1 MTLTLRSS
9 FVAVA
14 LSASVLV
21 GAAACGS
28 GDGGGTASAQGG
40 DAPAGV
46 VSVSDAT
53 IDWPANPSVAAVRMV
68 VRNDTPTADTL
79 TAVSSP
85 IAASAT
91 VHRTETDAAGR
102 STMEPEPRLAIPA
115 RSSVT
120 FAPSGLHVMLTGITE
135 DLQVGD
141 KVKLT
146 LTLEHAGK
154 VQATARVVEPG
165 SSGDAGG
172 AHVH

>member
-14 LSASVLV
+14 LSASVLL
-21 GAAACGS
+21 GTAACGS

-102 STMEPEPRLAIPA
+102 STMEAEPRLAIPA

-141 KVKLT
+141 EVKLT

-154 VQATARVVEPG
+154 VHATARVVEPG